1 VTSVDTRTNKQ
12 TNECGKQKTNFGLA
26 SHALYAR
33 PAGKNLHTLTKDMRQ
48 AELWLIT
55 DSLH

>member
-1 VTSVDTRTNKQ
+1 MWK
-12 TNECGKQKTNFGLA
+12 KKKNFGLA

-55 DSLH
+55 DSVYVSADSILYT